1 MTVFA
6 AIVGGVAVVELVE
19 VAVELDSSPPYPP
32 SYEPST
38 PEPSPTSAVL
48 SLELPED
55 PEVLSELEL
64 PDSVV
69 LSVPELELEVYPL
82 E

>member
-1 MTVFA
+1 M
-6 AIVGGVAVVELVE
+6 VVELE
-19 VAVELDSSPPYPP
+19 ASSPYPP
-32 SYEPST
+32 SYEPSM
-38 PEPSPTSAVL
+38 PEPSSDSAVL

-64 PDSVV
+64 PDSAV
-69 LSVPELELEVYPL
+69 LSVPESLLVLELEVYPL

>member
-1 MTVFA
+1 M
-6 AIVGGVAVVELVE
+6 
-19 VAVELDSSPPYPP
+19 
-32 SYEPST
+32 
-38 PEPSPTSAVL
+38 PEPSSDSAVL

-64 PDSVV
+64 PDSAV
-69 LSVPELELEVYPL
+69 LSVPESLLVLELEVYPL